1 VVTFK
6 WKAATVPGKRIT
18 DLQVSKYK
26 ELKGKHGQEAAA
38 AKTGISVASAR
49 RLDTAVVLP
58 SQRPPRH
65 WRTRADPLG
74 EVWAAEVVPMLEGAP
89 SLMAVTVLEELQRRH
104 PERFADA
111 VLRTLQRRVSQW
123 RAEHGNEREIYFA
136 QEHPPGR
143 LGLSDFTVAD
153 ELDIS
158 LGGLAFPHRLYQF
171 ALAHSGWRHAR
182 VVLGGESFQ
191 SLAAGLQ
198 DALWMAGGVPQEH
211 RTDSLSAAFNN
222 LAEREE
228 LTVRY
233 QALCKHYGM
242 HPTRNNT
249 GVSHENGAIEA
260 RQGSLKRGLDQ
271 GLLLRGSREFDDLPA
286 YEQFVADTVRRLN
299 ARCTRAWEAERA
311 CLKPL
316 PARRTADFEEVDARV
331 SKFGVFSAKSVLYSV
346 PSRLA
351 GQRLKVRLHS
361 THLDA
366 WLGGVKVFECERL
379 HASTADRHPR
389 RIDWRHMLPS
399 LKRKPGAFARW
410 VLRDAM
416 FPRSE
421 YAQAWDHFSRH
432 LPERAACRLMVDLLD
447 LADRANV
454 VAELAGVLAAL
465 LATGEL
471 PDIELLREQFAPRPS
486 VMPQVTVVLPSTA
499 VYDELLEAA

>member
-1 VVTFK
+1 MVAFK
-6 WKAATVPGKRIT
+6 RKAATVPGKRIT
-18 DLQVSKYK
+18 DLQVNKYK
-26 ELKGKHGQEAAA
+26 ELRIKHSQEAAA

-49 RLDTAVVLP
+49 RVQTAVALP

-65 WRTRADPLG
+65 WRTRADPLA
-74 EVWAAEVVPMLEGAP
+74 EVWDTEVMPMLEGAP
-89 SLMAVTVLEELQRRH
+89 SLMAVTLLEELQRRH
-104 PERFADA
+104 PEQFGDS
-111 VLRTLQRRVSQW
+111 VLRTLQRRVGQW
-123 RAEHGNEREIYFA
+123 RAEHGDEREIYFA

-171 ALAHSGWRHAR
+171 ALAHSGWRHVR

-198 DALWMAGGVPQEH
+198 DALWMAGGVPEEH

-228 LTVRY
+228 LTKRY
-233 QALCKHYGM
+233 QALCQHYGLR
-242 HPTRNNT
+242 PTRNNT

-260 RQGSLKRGLDQ
+260 RQGSLKKGLDQ
-271 GLLLRGSREFDDLPA
+271 GLLLRGSREFTDLSA
-286 YEQFVADTVRRLN
+286 YEQFVAETVRRLN
-299 ARCTRAWEAERA
+299 ARCARAWEAERA

-316 PARRTADFEEVDARV
+316 PLRRTADFEEIDARV

-351 GQRLKVRLHS
+351 GHRLKIRLHS
-361 THLDA
+361 AHLDA
-366 WLGGVKVFECERL
+366 WLGGVKVFECQRL
-379 HASTADRHPR
+379 HASAADRHPR
-389 RIDWRHMLPS
+389 QIDWRHMLPS

-421 YAQAWDHFSRH
+421 YARAWEHISAK
-432 LPERAACRLMVDLLD
+432 LPERAACRLMVELLD

-454 VAELAGVLAAL
+454 VAELAGVLAASQ
-465 LATGEL
+465 ASDEL
-471 PDIELLREQFAPRPS
+471 PDIDVLRERFTPRQPT
-486 VMPQVTVVLPSTA
+486 VPDVQVVLPSTS